1 MGSESIIIAY
11 SVLGFLSLYL
21 FKTLLQTEATKSS
34 ARLNSVEN
42 GVSID
47 KKVDPLTFGLEL
59 LCIGLFLFSIIGL
72 GKGVLET
79 YDYCSILPTN
89 STLSGSLT
97 QYDYERVC
105 FTNTNSEAVT
115 FYELGYVIM
124 YIFIVFF
131 VIGAVWNIVLF
142 LKTNV
147 VPSINRLFFKR
158 RK

>member
-1 MGSESIIIAY
+1 MGSESVIIAY

-21 FKTLLQTEATKSS
+21 FKTLLQTEATKTANRNLDTDRSI
-34 ARLNSVEN
+34 EN
-42 GVSID
+42 
-47 KKVDPLTFGLEL
+47 KVDPLTFGLEL

-72 GKGVLET
+72 GKGVIET

-89 STLSGSLT
+89 STLAGSLT

-105 FTNTNSEAVT
+105 FTNTNTEAVT

-124 YIFIVFF
+124 YIFIIFF
-131 VIGAVWNIVLF
+131 IIGAVWNIILF

>member
-21 FKTLLQTEATKSS
+21 FKTLLQTEATKTANRNLDNEKSI
-34 ARLNSVEN
+34 EN
-42 GVSID
+42 
-47 KKVDPLTFGLEL
+47 KVDPLTFGLEL

-72 GKGVLET
+72 GKGVIET

-105 FTNTNSEAVT
+105 FTNNNSEAVT

-124 YIFIVFF
+124 YIFIIFF
-131 VIGAVWNIVLF
+131 IIGAVWNLILF

-147 VPSINRLFFKR
+147 MPSVNRLFFKR